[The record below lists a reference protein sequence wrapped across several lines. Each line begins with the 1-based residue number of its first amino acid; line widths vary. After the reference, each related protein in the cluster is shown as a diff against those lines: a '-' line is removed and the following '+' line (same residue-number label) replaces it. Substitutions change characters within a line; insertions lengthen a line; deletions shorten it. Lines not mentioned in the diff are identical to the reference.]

1 MPIRRTLLLAL
12 LAGALG
18 APVAAEEAWNPFR
31 DRDARP
37 RAKRPVDPAAPALP
51 SMDGIANK
59 PWERQQSP
67 EPSLASPQGY
77 GQPYGP
83 PGQPNVAPGAPYGP
97 GTSGPAASMAI
108 ERQSLPPLDE
118 KGRAVERGELTP
130 AMSSDGSGLP
140 HELWRGIDAKTVEG
154 LVAELDIPPRS
165 PAMNALWQRLWTAPV
180 APAENGRAHFDALR
194 MEALSRSGRAAEAA
208 AISEGAGPDN
218 KSALVAALAA
228 RLSIAA
234 GDPTKGCTAARELAK
249 TQGDLPRQIKT
260 EMLLLSGYCAAAEGN
275 REAAGLAADLARQEE
290 GASPVAVTSLD
301 AFSAGQPF
309 KPQLPKRLS
318 LMDYR
323 FLEIAKSVNPLDA
336 AERAE
341 PALLV
346 AISES
351 STAEPR
357 LKVAAGE
364 LAARNNALNPEKL
377 ASLYRAQT
385 FSAAELADPLQAK
398 TDQAL
403 RRALLF
409 KAAEAERTPMRKIR
423 IVRALLDDARRVGL
437 SFPVAIALS
446 DAIASVQPA
455 QEIGWFAETAIEINL
470 AAARYDAARSWA
482 AFSARDRGEGA
493 GHWLMLIDI
502 ADPKWPGRRGEGF
515 QHVEPLALRGRL
527 SSDLMHRLVTVLDA
541 LDYQIPIP
549 LWEAASKTPQPNTG
563 HLPETGVLSAL
574 QDAAK
579 KKEFARTVLLTM
591 RTLGANSADK
601 AHIIALGDSIRALR
615 HAGLEPDARRLA
627 LEAVFMDWP
636 RTAAN

>member
-1 MPIRRTLLLAL
+1 MPARQLLLPAL
-12 LAGALG
+12 LAGALC
-18 APVAAEEAWNPFR
+18 APLAAEEAWNPFKE
-31 DRDARP
+31 RDARP
-37 RAKRPVDPAAPALP
+37 QAKRSIEPSAPALH
-51 SMDGIANK
+51 SMDGIASR
-59 PWERQQSP
+59 PWERQQGS
-67 EPSLASPQGY
+67 EPASASPQSF

-83 PGQPNVAPGAPYGP
+83 PGQSIEAPGQPFASG
-97 GTSGPAASMAI
+97 SAGPAASTVI
-108 ERQSLPPLDE
+108 ERQTLPPLDE
-118 KGRAVERGELTP
+118 NGRAVERNELASAT
-130 AMSSDGSGLP
+130 SSDGSGLP
-140 HELWRGIDAKTVEG
+140 HELWRGIDAKAIES

-165 PAMNALWQRLWTAPV
+165 PAMNALWQRLWTASM
-180 APAENGRAHFDALR
+180 APADGGRAHFDALR

-208 AISEGAGPDN
+208 AIAGAAGAEGRSP
-218 KSALVAALAA
+218 LVAALAA
-228 RLSIAA
+228 RLGIAA
-234 GDPTKGCTAARELAK
+234 GDRTKGCVAARELAK
-249 TQGDLPRQIKT
+249 TQGELPQQIRT
-260 EMLLLSGYCAAAEGN
+260 EMLLLSGYCSAAEDN

-290 GASPVAVTSLD
+290 GASQLAVASLD

-323 FLEIAKSVNPLDA
+323 FLEIAKSVNALDA

-351 STAEPR
+351 ASAEPR

-377 ASLYRAQT
+377 ALLYRAQT
-385 FSAAELADPLQAK
+385 FGAAELSDPLQAK

-409 KAAEAERTPMRKIR
+409 KAAEAERTPMRKTR
-423 IVRALLDDARRVGL
+423 IVRALLDDARRVAL
-437 SFPVAIALS
+437 SFPVAIALA
-446 DAIASVQPA
+446 DAITSLQPA

-470 AAARYDAARSWA
+470 AAARYDAARGWA
-482 AFSARDRGEGA
+482 GFAARDRGEGV
-493 GHWLMLIDI
+493 GHWLILIDI

-563 HLPETGVLSAL
+563 HLPETGALSTL
-574 QDAAK
+574 QEVAK
-579 KKEFARTVLLTM
+579 NKEFARTVLVAM
-591 RTLGANSADK
+591 RTLGPNSADK
-601 AHIIALGDSIRALR
+601 AHIIALGDTIRALR
-615 HAGLEPDARRLA
+615 RAGLEPDARRLA
-627 LEAVFMDWP
+627 LEAVFVDWP